1 MLCSLKEIPL
11 DFSDLENVVLALRQ
25 VAAKCSRILKRPTS
39 EFMIVIVFI
48 RVNDREKFFQEVN
61 SVHLK
66 SSIPLAK
73 TKALVK
79 SLMNRTEL
87 LLHVTIAPHC
97 RSLTSTP
104 AGTPGPGAD
113 IID

>member
-1 MLCSLKEIPL
+1 M
-11 DFSDLENVVLALRQ
+11 
-25 VAAKCSRILKRPTS
+25 
-39 EFMIVIVFI
+39 
-48 RVNDREKFFQEVN
+48 
-61 SVHLK
+61 HLK
-66 SSIPLAK
+66 NSIPLAK

-104 AGTPGPGAD
+104 AGTPGPGRHHLFLLINNYVMNMLLISCD
-113 IID
+113 VKLCERKW

>member
-1 MLCSLKEIPL
+1 M
-11 DFSDLENVVLALRQ
+11 
-25 VAAKCSRILKRPTS
+25 
-39 EFMIVIVFI
+39 
-48 RVNDREKFFQEVN
+48 
-61 SVHLK
+61 HLK

-104 AGTPGPGAD
+104 AGTPGPGRNHLFMLTMLL
-113 IID
+113 ISCEVKLCERKW

>member
-1 MLCSLKEIPL
+1 M
-11 DFSDLENVVLALRQ
+11 
-25 VAAKCSRILKRPTS
+25 
-39 EFMIVIVFI
+39 
-48 RVNDREKFFQEVN
+48 
-61 SVHLK
+61 HLK
-66 SSIPLAK
+66 SSTPMAK

-104 AGTPGPGAD
+104 AGTPGPGTHNLVNTSVTNLWLN
-113 IID
+113 